1 MAQTVH
7 NEVEQ
12 TISNTVSR
20 LDFQSCNVATFHLKP
35 LSVYAKMTCHQETSV
50 HHSGKPFN
58 QFINFKVEKGA
69 QKRQLEI
76 SSCDDGYDTPSKKF
90 FFDSD
95 IDDILCLNPIGT
107 KAPEEVSARS
117 CQNSTSCTLL
127 SEQVGKCGPKLQRN
141 EVLNGQENLRE
152 CRKDELEDKG
162 YVSMSYTKNLNEMP
176 TTASS
181 SQPKAGEGKVLQDKC
196 HPQGLPEQT
205 VLSGQKIP
213 VTVSDICSSVCVP
226 LLDSVNCPVESL
238 EGDVEDILNIGPPI
252 FESSLCCTDTVTVHT
267 GSEQSRL
274 LSEVLQE
281 GSIGPIHEHHTTEE
295 VTVDTSYEST
305 LPLQVQVKSVV
316 VVVPRQNTK
325 NNNPGSPHL
334 SELDSAAMSKPDE
347 NKCKVCPRS
356 QRPAIFNGEMDWEH
370 EKERYIHLVKKHMND
385 SPVAAHDVMTELVSL
400 MSHVA
405 DQAPGSGTPWQHPSD
420 LTRRNHQKRFGSSL
434 MPKMSLKEWQAKNGI
449 TLKRFAK
456 VPKVFQRSQ
465 LP

>member
-1 MAQTVH
+1 M
-7 NEVEQ
+7 
-12 TISNTVSR
+12 
-20 LDFQSCNVATFHLKP
+20 
-35 LSVYAKMTCHQETSV
+35 

-76 SSCDDGYDTPSKKF
+76 SSCDDGYETPSKKF

-196 HPQGLPEQT
+196 HPEGLPEQT

-238 EGDVEDILNIGPPI
+238 EGDAEDILNIGPPI

-305 LPLQVQVKSVV
+305 LPLQVQVSCLTCIVCVMDHTSAVLTCSHVCLLKLFCIIYVPYLFKVKSVV

-356 QRPAIFNGEMDWEH
+356 QR
-370 EKERYIHLVKKHMND
+370 
-385 SPVAAHDVMTELVSL
+385 
-400 MSHVA
+400 
-405 DQAPGSGTPWQHPSD
+405 
-420 LTRRNHQKRFGSSL
+420 
-434 MPKMSLKEWQAKNGI
+434 
-449 TLKRFAK
+449 
-456 VPKVFQRSQ
+456 
-465 LP
+465 